1 MTRVISVISGKGGV
15 GKTTTTANL
24 GAALAARGKNVVIV
38 DANLTTPNLSLHLGI
53 PLYPITLHDVLKG
66 KAYMSEATYIH
77 PSGMK
82 IIPASLSVNA
92 LKGLNA
98 GKLQRAITELLG
110 KYEIVLIDAAAGLG
124 KEAVSAIEAA
134 DELLIVTNP
143 DLPSVTDALKTIKLA
158 EKSGVRILGVVVN
171 RMKKERHELTETEIE
186 TMLDIPVISAVPED
200 SGISQSISAK
210 KPIVHYSPKSRA
222 AREFK
227 RLAARLVREAYEEP
241 HEKTFFEKFFG
252 WMG

>member
-24 GAALAARGKNVVIV
+24 GAALAARGKNVAIV

-66 KAYMSEATYIH
+66 KAFMSEATYIH
-77 PSGMK
+77 PSGIK
-82 IIPASLSVNA
+82 VIPSSLSVDA

-98 GKLQRAITELLG
+98 GKLRKAITELLG
-110 KYEIVLIDAAAGLG
+110 RHEIVLIDSAAGLG

-134 DELLIVTNP
+134 DEILVVTNP
-143 DLPSVTDALKTIKLA
+143 DLPAVTDALKTIKVA
-158 EKSGVRILGVVVN
+158 EKSGAKISGVVVN
-171 RMKKERHELTETEIE
+171 RVKGERHELSSEDIE
-186 TMLDIPVISAVPED
+186 SMLDIPVVATVPED
-200 SGISQSISAK
+200 AAVSQSISAK
-210 KPIVHYSPKSRA
+210 TPIVHYSPRSRA

-227 RLAARLVREAYEEP
+227 RLAARLVSESYSEP
-241 HEKTFFEKFFG
+241 REKTFFEKFFG
-252 WMG
+252 WLG

>member
-24 GAALAARGKNVVIV
+24 GAALAARGKNVVIL

-66 KAYMSEATYIH
+66 KAFMSEATYIH
-77 PSGMK
+77 PSGIK
-82 IIPASLSVNA
+82 VVPASLSVDA

-98 GKLQRAITELLG
+98 GRLQRAITELFG
-110 KYEIVLIDAAAGLG
+110 KCEIVLLDSAAGLG

-134 DELLIVTNP
+134 DEVLIVTNP

-158 EKSGVRILGVVVN
+158 ERAGARVTGVVAN
-171 RMKKERHELTETEIE
+171 RIKKERHELTEEDIE
-186 TMLDIPVISAVPED
+186 SMLDVPVIAAVPED
-200 SGISQSISAK
+200 SAISQSISAK
-210 KPIVHYSPKSRA
+210 TPAVHFSPKSRA

-227 RLAARLVREAYEEP
+227 RLAARLVSEGYSEP
-241 HEKTFFEKFFG
+241 REKTFFEKFFG
-252 WMG
+252 WLG